1 MAKYINPYTD
11 FGLSYIGIKQV
22 AETAEKDG
30 ITKGREEGRE
40 ETMTQAVLGMN
51 ENGISSTIIA
61 KSLNI
66 AEARVVE
73 IIEKYTKK

>member
-11 FGLSYIGIKQV
+11 FGLSYIGMKQV
-22 AETAEKDG
+22 TETAEKDG
-30 ITKGREEGRE
+30 LRKGREEAKV
-40 ETMTQAVLGMN
+40 QAILGMS

-66 AEARVVE
+66 PEARVVG
-73 IIEKYTKK
+73 IIDTYRKK